1 MKFINYLLLFL
12 FLVSCKTATDTAKIS
27 STPADTVIVTSK
39 ETIQDTN
46 TISDITFNTMVF
58 NPSKDQ
64 KIDLTCTPSIKGRI
78 SIEIVDEDGFHIKQ
92 LVSDSVVEGKI
103 PLSFEWD
110 GKDDKGR
117 TVPDEAYFPIISL
130 QGDDDS
136 NVFNPLLT
144 SGGKNIYATNI
155 TYQRLNQMVSY
166 TLKEP
171 SRILLRIGY
180 KKGALLKTLVDMKP
194 CLKGTSSIFWNGK
207 DEDDIYLLPEGS
219 KKASMAAFGYT
230 LPTPHII
237 THGNELQTHREYRFE
252 NDSVLTRKYIPDSS
266 YLNSI
271 PISRHFTQP
280 IVHDHSPKIK
290 ISFPLQKEFDEDGVP
305 ILKEKAL
312 VRVEVDSVDAQYL
325 DNQYEITFFLDKEY
339 YAEEE
344 VGYAPH
350 NWLWYLN
357 GVEPGEHVLTV
368 NVASYNDRIGLKSVR
383 IKTIK

>member
-1 MKFINYLLLFL
+1 MKYIPYLVLLFL
-12 FLVSCKTATDTAKIS
+12 LVSCKSQTDITKVH
-27 STPADTVIVTSK
+27 STPADTVASSDSVLDI
-39 ETIQDTN
+39 DTN
-46 TISDITFNTMVF
+46 IVSNVKFNTQVF
-58 NPSKDQ
+58 NPSNNQ
-64 KIDLTCTPSIKGRI
+64 KIDLSLTPLKTGKIKVK
-78 SIEIVDEDGFHIKQ
+78 IVDEDGFHIKDIIT
-92 LVSDSVVEGKI
+92 DSLITANTPV
-103 PLSFEWD
+103 SFEWD
-110 GKDDKGR
+110 GKDEKGR
-117 TVPDEAYFPIISL
+117 IVPDEAYFPIITIKNEAGST
-130 QGDDDS
+130 
-136 NVFNPLLT
+136 VFNPLLT
-144 SGGKNIYATNI
+144 SGGENIYATNI

-180 KKGALLKTLVDMKP
+180 KKGALLKTLIDMKP
-194 CLKGTSSIFWNGK
+194 CLKGTSSMFWNGK
-207 DEDDIYLLPEGS
+207 DEDEMYLLPEGE

-237 THGNELQTHREYRFE
+237 TYGNEKQTHRQYRFE
-252 NDSVLTRKYIPDSS
+252 NDTELIRKYIPDST

-271 PISRHFTQP
+271 AVSRHFTQP

-290 ISFPLQKEFDEDGVP
+290 ISFPLQKEFDENGVP

-357 GVEPGEHVLTV
+357 GVESGEHVLTV

-383 IKTIK
+383 IKSIE